1 MNGVVIAVITVL
13 LLLLA
18 AGVDKWLYSEEKP
31 HIAWRLIPVAIYL
44 GAALYLYLR
53 FGFNAFWLRNL
64 WMLTLFLTSVAEDM
78 RKKEV
83 PLEIYPV
90 FLLPVIILHLAQR
103 DWLNP
108 LVAVVLAGIFY
119 LLAKYSK
126 QAIGYG
132 DAVAIPLL
140 CLLGGFQTAG
150 VIILMALVLV
160 GTVGLVLLISR
171 KANRKTEVPFIPF
184 LAAAYLI
191 YLCF

>member
-18 AGVDKWLYSEEKP
+18 AGVDKWLYSEKKP

-140 CLLGGFQTAG
+140 CLLSGFQTAG

>member
-18 AGVDKWLYSEEKP
+18 AGIDKWLYSEEKP

-53 FGFNAFWLRNL
+53 FGFNALWLRNL
-64 WMLTLFLTSVAEDM
+64 WMLTLFLASVTEDI

-83 PLEIYPV
+83 PLELYPV
-90 FLLPVIILHLAQR
+90 FLVPVIILHAAQG
-103 DWLNP
+103 DWINP
-108 LVAVVLAGIFY
+108 LVAVVLFAIFY

>member
-1 MNGVVIAVITVL
+1 MSGVIMGIIVAL

-18 AGVDKWLYSEEKP
+18 AGVDRWLYAEGTP
-31 HIAWRLIPVAIYL
+31 HIAWRVLPVGIYI
-44 GAALYLYLR
+44 GAALYLYVR
-53 FGFNAFWLRNL
+53 FGFNVFWLRNL
-64 WMLTLFLTSVAEDM
+64 WMLTLFLISVAEDI

-83 PLEIYPV
+83 PLELYLV
-90 FLLPVIILHLAQR
+90 FLVPVIILHVAQC
-103 DWLNP
+103 DWVNP
-108 LVAVVLAGIFY
+108 LVALALFAIFY
-119 LLAKYSK
+119 LLAKYSN

-140 CLLGGFQTAG
+140 CLLGGYQTAG
-150 VIILMALVLV
+150 IIVLMALVLV
-160 GTVGLVLLISR
+160 ATTGLVLLVTR

>member
-31 HIAWRLIPVAIYL
+31 HIVWRLIPVAIYL

-108 LVAVVLAGIFY
+108 LVAVALAGIFY

>member
-1 MNGVVIAVITVL
+1 MSGVIIAVISAL

-18 AGVDKWLYSEEKP
+18 AGIDRWLYAEEKP
-31 HIAWRLIPVAIYL
+31 PVLWRVVPVGVYI

-53 FGFNAFWLRNL
+53 FGFNAFWLRNV
-64 WMLTLFLTSVAEDM
+64 WMLTLFLASVAEDI

-83 PLEIYPV
+83 PIEFYPV
-90 FLLPVIILHLAQR
+90 FLVPAVILHLAQG

-108 LVAVVLAGIFY
+108 LVAVALFAIFY

-140 CLLGGFQTAG
+140 CLLGGYQTAG
-150 VIILMALVLV
+150 VIVLMALVLV
-160 GTVGLVLLISR
+160 GTIGLVLLVSR
-171 KANRKTEVPFIPF
+171 KASRKTEVPFIPF

>member
-1 MNGVVIAVITVL
+1 MNGAVIAIILVL

-18 AGVDKWLYSEEKP
+18 AGVDKWLYPEEKP
-31 HIAWRLIPVAIYL
+31 YIAWRLIPVAIYL
-44 GAALYLYLR
+44 AAALYLYFR

-64 WMLTLFLTSVAEDM
+64 WMLTLFLASVTEDI

-83 PLEIYPV
+83 PLELYPV
-90 FLLPVIILHLAQR
+90 FLVPVIILHLAQG
-103 DWLNP
+103 DWINP
-108 LVAVVLAGIFY
+108 LVAVVLFAIFY

-140 CLLGGFQTAG
+140 CLLGGYQTAG
-150 VIILMALVLV
+150 VIVLMALVLV
-160 GTVGLVLLISR
+160 GTVGLVLLVSR
-171 KANRKTEVPFIPF
+171 KATRKTEVPFIPF